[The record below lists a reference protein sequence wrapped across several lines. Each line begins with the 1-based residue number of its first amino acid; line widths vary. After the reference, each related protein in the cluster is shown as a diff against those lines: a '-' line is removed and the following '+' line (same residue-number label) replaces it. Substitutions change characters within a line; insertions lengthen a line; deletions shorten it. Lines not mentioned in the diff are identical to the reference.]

1 MSGRTLINGRYELE
15 ELPLARGGMGE
26 VWVGR
31 DVKLER
37 QVAVKFIRFP
47 EGRQDD
53 ELVRRFVR
61 ESRITARL
69 EHPGVPAVYDVG
81 THEGRPYIVMQRIR
95 GISVA
100 DLNAEHGPLPVG
112 WAAAIAAQVCAVLS
126 VAHRA
131 SLVHRDLKPGNLMLD
146 TDGCV
151 KVLDFGL
158 AVALEGADI
167 SQITRSGQTLGTPA
181 YMAPEQVLAG
191 MSGPATDLYALGC
204 TLHEMLT
211 GRAPFTGS
219 TAYAV
224 MSKQVDQPPP
234 PVRGLRPEVP
244 AELER
249 LILAMLE
256 KTPENR
262 PDSAETV
269 YSGLLRFATDLGALP
284 GLLARATPFSPVR
297 MYATVLSRILSGP
310 RQPAPASPSPA
321 PAVPQ
326 ATAAPR
332 DAVAAEPPS
341 THPFGRAHLERAR
354 EEANQLIKQSRYS
367 QAAEVLAAAVG
378 SASRVLGPTDDD
390 VVSLRL
396 QLATVLFDGGDYRAA
411 APIYQQLVADLS
423 ARRGAGDEFVLR
435 CRLQEAT
442 CHALIGETST
452 ALRQLDSLL
461 RDQRRVYGPDD
472 QRTLD
477 LRRQIGLLQLG
488 AGQRRAAEQT
498 LSQLAADL
506 TRLHGPNH
514 PVVTA
519 VTDLLAGLPRG

>member
-1 MSGRTLINGRYELE
+1 
-15 ELPLARGGMGE
+15 
-26 VWVGR
+26 
-31 DVKLER
+31 
-37 QVAVKFIRFP
+37 
-47 EGRQDD
+47 
-53 ELVRRFVR
+53 
-61 ESRITARL
+61 
-69 EHPGVPAVYDVG
+69 
-81 THEGRPYIVMQRIR
+81 
-95 GISVA
+95 
-100 DLNAEHGPLPVG
+100 
-112 WAAAIAAQVCAVLS
+112 
-126 VAHRA
+126 
-131 SLVHRDLKPGNLMLD
+131 
-146 TDGCV
+146 
-151 KVLDFGL
+151 
-158 AVALEGADI
+158 
-167 SQITRSGQTLGTPA
+167 
-181 YMAPEQVLAG
+181 
-191 MSGPATDLYALGC
+191 
-204 TLHEMLT
+204 MLT

-256 KTPENR
+256 KKPEDR

-269 YSGLLRFATDLGALP
+269 YSRLLRFATDLGALP
-284 GLLARATPFSPVR
+284 GLLARATPPSPVR
-297 MYATVLSRILSGP
+297 MYAAVLSRVLSGT
-310 RQPAPASPSPA
+310 RHPAPASPPPA

-332 DAVAAEPPS
+332 GAVAAEPPS
-341 THPFGRAHLERAR
+341 THPFSRAHLERAR

-378 SASRVLGPTDDD
+378 PASRVLGPTDDD